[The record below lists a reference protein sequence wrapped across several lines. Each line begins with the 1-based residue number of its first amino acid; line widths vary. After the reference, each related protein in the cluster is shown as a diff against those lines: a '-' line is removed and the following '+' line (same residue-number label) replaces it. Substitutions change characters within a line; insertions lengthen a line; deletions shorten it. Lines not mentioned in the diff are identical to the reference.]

1 MLCGARCGES
11 ATRAGD
17 DESHSRLVLVWQA
30 AQFHRLLC
38 QLFGWLLHRLLDG
51 ELAAGQPTVPA
62 AQQAHRRGDQH
73 RQRHPQTRLP
83 HDDDARED
91 ERSSAALMM
100 TSPASFPVRAPPHP
114 VLVIRDFRQQT
125 PRMAGMIRAT

>member
-17 DESHSRLVLVWQA
+17 DESCSRLLLVWQA
-30 AQFHRLLC
+30 AQLLRRR
-38 QLFGWLLHRLLDG
+38 WLLDG
-51 ELAAGQPTVPA
+51 ELAAGQPPVPA

-114 VLVIRDFRQQT
+114 VLVIRDYRQQT
-125 PRMAGMIRAT
+125 PRMAGMIRAA